1 MKFSHRAFLSV
12 LALSVSASLITTA
25 ITAQADDKKSEA
37 TGTWTWTS
45 PGRNGG
51 PERKNTLKLK
61 VEGDKLTGTTSS
73 VAGDTQAP
81 ETEIKEAKIS
91 GDEISFTVTR
101 EFNSNKITQ
110 KYTGKVSGDTIKGK
124 IDVDFNG
131 QSTQRDWEAKRK
143 E

>member
-1 MKFSHRAFLSV
+1 MKFSHRSFLSV
-12 LALSVSASLITTA
+12 LALSVSTLLIATVVTV
-25 ITAQADDKKSEA
+25 QADDKKSDA

-61 VEGDKLTGTTSS
+61 VEGDKLTGKTSS
-73 VAGDTQAP
+73 VSGDTQTP
-81 ETEIKEAKIS
+81 ETEIKEAKIN
-91 GDEISFTVTR
+91 GDEISFTVSR
-101 EFNSNKITQ
+101 EFNNNKITQ

-124 IDVDFNG
+124 IDIDFNG